1 MAALVWQF
9 EGRLAVAVHGVAD
22 PSNLEWAGYL
32 RDTLA
37 HPDISLLRVLI
48 VSYGGGP
55 TGSQRKD
62 LTHSLPRSAPT
73 AFLSNRWLARS
84 LVNTM
89 AWFNPRI
96 RAFGLGEDRAAFQF
110 LELTDAEQRSAR
122 RIRAALEAKLEL
134 GRPMDSVQDA
144 GQA

>member
-1 MAALVWQF
+1 MAALVWRF

-22 PSNLEWAGYL
+22 PSHLEWAGYL

-37 HPDISLLRVLI
+37 HPNISLLRVLV
-48 VSYGGGP
+48 VSHGGSP

-62 LTHSLPRSAPT
+62 LMQGLSRSAPT

-89 AWFNPRI
+89 SWFNPQI
-96 RAFGLGEDRAAFQF
+96 RAFGLGEERAAFQF
-110 LELTDAEQRSAR
+110 LELTEAEQQSAR
-122 RIRAALEAKLEL
+122 KIRAVLEAQLQL
-134 GRPMDSVQDA
+134 GGATESVQGTDH
-144 GQA
+144 G